1 MTSNLRKVVLPVA
14 GLGTRFLPVTKTI
27 PKEMLP
33 IIDKPL
39 IQYAIEEAIVAGFK
53 EFIFV
58 TCQDKS
64 SIEKHFKKDVDL
76 EQELSASGKQ
86 NLVDAIN
93 TFTSD
98 EFNFLSV
105 IQEKPLGLG
114 HAILC
119 AKDVVGNEPFAVI
132 LPDDLIDDGD
142 RGCLKQMRD
151 IYEEFQNNII
161 AVEQVAGDE
170 TDKYGIV
177 STNDKNGSV
186 KEITAIVEKP
196 EPKVSPS
203 TLAVVGRYILSPQI
217 FEMLEITEK
226 GSGGEIQLTDAIAML
241 IEYEQVLAYE
251 FEGKRFDCGSK
262 LGFLQANIEYGLKHS
277 DLNEDFSKYIY
288 SINK

>member
-1 MTSNLRKVVLPVA
+1 VTSNLRKVVLPVA
-14 GLGTRFLPVTKTI
+14 GLGTRFLPATKTI

-33 IIDKPL
+33 IVDKPL
-39 IQYAIEEAIVAGFK
+39 IQYAIEEAVVAGFK

-58 TCQDKS
+58 TRQDKS
-64 SIEKHFKKDVDL
+64 FIEKHFKKDVDL

-119 AKDVVGNEPFAVI
+119 AKEVVGNETFAVI

-161 AVEQVAGDE
+161 AVEQVPVDE

-186 KEITAIVEKP
+186 KEMTAIVEKP
-196 EPKVSPS
+196 GPEVAPS
-203 TLAVVGRYILSPQI
+203 NLAVVGRYILSPQI

-226 GSGGEIQLTDAIAML
+226 GAGGEIQLTDAIAML

-277 DLNEDFSKYIY
+277 DLNEDFSTFIY
-288 SINK
+288 SISK